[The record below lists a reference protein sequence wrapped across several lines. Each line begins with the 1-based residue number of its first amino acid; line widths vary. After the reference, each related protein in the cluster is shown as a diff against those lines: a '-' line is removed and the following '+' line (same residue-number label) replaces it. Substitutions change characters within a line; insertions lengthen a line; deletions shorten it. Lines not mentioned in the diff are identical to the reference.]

1 MKNWILCFFCV
12 CVYGLLPV
20 HAQKPDDYKMIGD
33 PIMPVRVK
41 TGKTTFQKE
50 SIPYVQYQPV
60 YVYPPV
66 SFNTPEEWRQYW
78 RLIRDVKRT
87 LPIAKLIN
95 QTIVETYDYL
105 QTLPN
110 KKAKDEHLQKVEKGL
125 KAQYMPRMKRL
136 TFRQGK
142 LLIKLVDRQTNS
154 TTFEL
159 VRAFYG
165 PFKAGFYQTFAA
177 LFGASLRKRYDPEHN
192 PEDHLT
198 ERVINMVE
206 SGQL

>member
-1 MKNWILCFFCV
+1 MKKRYFILMISFFCTF
-12 CVYGLLPV
+12 CIF
-20 HAQKPDDYKMIGD
+20 AQNTDDYKEVGD
-33 PIMPVRVK
+33 PIMPVRVR
-41 TGKTTFQKE
+41 TGRTVFQKD

-60 YVYPPV
+60 YVYPPQTF
-66 SFNTPEEWRQYW
+66 SNAAEWRNYW
-78 RLIRDVKRT
+78 RLVRDVKRV

-95 QTIVETYDYL
+95 ETVIETYEYL
-105 QTLPN
+105 QTLPD
-110 KKAKDEHLQKVEKGL
+110 KKAKDEHIRRVEKGL
-125 KAQYMPRMKRL
+125 MAQYKPRMKRL

-154 TTFEL
+154 TGYEL
-159 VRAFYG
+159 IRAFYG

-177 LFGASLRKRYDPEHN
+177 LFGASLKKRYDPEHD

-198 ERVINMVE
+198 ERVINLVE

>member
-1 MKNWILCFFCV
+1 MEKSC
-12 CVYGLLPV
+12 LLLLISLACTSGIF
-20 HAQKPDDYKMIGD
+20 AQTTDDYKEVGD
-33 PIMPVRVK
+33 PVMPVRVK
-41 TGKTTFQKE
+41 TGRTVFQKD

-60 YVYPPV
+60 YVYPPQT
-66 SFNTPEEWRQYW
+66 FNTAAEWRAYW
-78 RLIRDVKRT
+78 RLVRDVKRT

-95 QTIVETYDYL
+95 ETLIETYEYL

-110 KKAKDEHLQKVEKGL
+110 KKAKDEHLKRVERGL
-125 KAQYMPRMKRL
+125 KQQYTPRMKRL

-154 TTFEL
+154 TSFEL
-159 VRAFYG
+159 IRAFYG
-165 PFKAGFYQTFAA
+165 PFRAGFYQTFAA
-177 LFGASLRKRYDPEHN
+177 LFGASLKKRYDPEHD

-198 ERVINMVE
+198 ERVINLVE

>member
-1 MKNWILCFFCV
+1 MKKSCLLLVISLFCAL
-12 CVYGLLPV
+12 GTF
-20 HAQKPDDYKMIGD
+20 AQNQDDYKNVGD
-33 PIMPVRVK
+33 PIMPVRVR
-41 TGKTTFQKE
+41 TGRTVFQKD
-50 SIPYVQYQPV
+50 SIAYVQYQPV
-60 YVYPPV
+60 YVYPPP
-66 SFNTPEEWRQYW
+66 SFNSADEWRQYW
-78 RLIRDVKRT
+78 RLVRDVKRT

-95 QTIVETYDYL
+95 ETVIETYEYL

-110 KKAKDEHLQKVEKGL
+110 KKAKDEHIKRVEKGL
-125 KAQYMPRMKRL
+125 MQQYKPRMKRL

-154 TTFEL
+154 TGYEL
-159 VRAFYG
+159 IKAFYG

-177 LFGASLRKRYDPEHN
+177 LFGASLKKRYDPENN

-198 ERVINMVE
+198 ERVINLVE

>member
-1 MKNWILCFFCV
+1 MISLFCAV
-12 CVYGLLPV
+12 GVM
-20 HAQKPDDYKMIGD
+20 AQNADDFKDVGD

-41 TGKTTFQKE
+41 TGRTVFQKD

-60 YVYPPV
+60 YVYPPQT
-66 SFNTPEEWRQYW
+66 FNTAAEWRAYW
-78 RLIRDVKRT
+78 RLVRDVKRT

-95 QTIVETYDYL
+95 ETVIETYEYL
-105 QTLPN
+105 QTLPD
-110 KKAKDEHLQKVEKGL
+110 KKSKDEHIRRVERGL
-125 KAQYMPRMKRL
+125 KQQYTPRMKRL

-154 TTFEL
+154 TGFEL
-159 VRAFYG
+159 IRAFYG
-165 PFKAGFYQTFAA
+165 PFRAGFYQAFAA
-177 LFGASLRKRYDPEHN
+177 LFGASLKKRYDPEHN

-198 ERVINMVE
+198 ERVINLVE

>member
-1 MKNWILCFFCV
+1 MKKSCLLLVISLFCTLGA
-12 CVYGLLPV
+12 Y
-20 HAQKPDDYKMIGD
+20 AQSQDEYKNVGD

-41 TGKTTFQKE
+41 TGHTVFQKD
-50 SIPYVQYQPV
+50 SIAYVQYQPV
-60 YVYPPV
+60 YVYPPPN
-66 SFNTPEEWRQYW
+66 FNTAAEWRQYW
-78 RLIRDVKRT
+78 RLVRDVKRT

-95 QTIVETYDYL
+95 ETVIETYEFL
-105 QTLPN
+105 QTLPD
-110 KKAKDEHLQKVEKGL
+110 KKSKDAHIRRVERGL
-125 KAQYMPRMKRL
+125 MQQYKPRMKRL

-154 TTFEL
+154 TGFEL
-159 VRAFYG
+159 IRAFYG

-177 LFGASLRKRYDPEHN
+177 LFGASLKKRYDPEHN

-198 ERVINMVE
+198 ERVINLVE